1 MHSVKT
7 GVRGGQAEVP
17 LPVTPRPYFMLST
30 ADGST
35 TRVAE
40 RLLPLQGGTNFRD
53 LGGYRSVNGKQVRWG
68 RIYRSG
74 LMSELTR
81 ADLEYLGG
89 LGITVICDFRTRSE
103 RVNAPNPF
111 LAAGR
116 PAVVATD
123 YDFEPTVMDRLTKT
137 DSTEAQNTMMADGYV
152 DNAIGRLRQQYTD
165 MFARLVRGEAPLAFN
180 CSGGKD
186 RTGMAAAL
194 VLSVLGVPRPAVIAD
209 YALTGVYLPPEE
221 IMRRLA
227 DDRAT
232 KLGLTPEAVRALVK
246 LSPEA
251 QAAKFRT
258 DPNVMD
264 LALRRIDRDYGGP
277 IELAKRVLGLNED
290 KVGRLRQLY
299 LI

>member
-1 MHSVKT
+1 MHSIKT
-7 GVRGGQAEVP
+7 GIRGGKAEVP
-17 LPVTPRPYFMLST
+17 LPLTPRPYFMLST

-53 LGGYRSVNGKQVRWG
+53 LGGYRSVDGRQVRWG

-74 LMSELTR
+74 VMSDLTR

-103 RVNAPNPF
+103 RSKAPNPF
-111 LAAGR
+111 LTTGR
-116 PAVVATD
+116 PAVVAMD
-123 YDFEPTVMDRLTKT
+123 YDFEPAVMDRLTKT
-137 DSTEAQNTMMADGYV
+137 DTTETQNATMADGYV
-152 DNAIGRLRQQYTD
+152 DSAVGTLRQQYSD

-194 VLSVLGVPRPAVIAD
+194 VLSVLDVPRPAVIAD
-209 YALTGVYLPPEE
+209 YALTNIYLPPEE
-221 IMRRLA
+221 IMKRLA
-227 DDRAT
+227 DGRAA
-232 KLGLTPEAVRALVK
+232 KLGLTPEVIQALAKLPPEVQAV
-246 LSPEA
+246 
-251 QAAKFRT
+251 KFRT
-258 DPNVMD
+258 DPSVMD
-264 LALRRIDRDYGGP
+264 MALRRIDRDYGSP
-277 IELAKRVLGLNED
+277 VELTKRVLGLDDE
-290 KVGRLRQLY
+290 KIKHLRQLY